1 MHIASIG
8 DKLISFLNI
17 RSIPEV
23 GLLSDENRLRLCT
36 AIWVFFYGANPVKR

>member
-1 MHIASIG
+1 MNIASMG
-8 DKLISFLNI
+8 DKRISLLNI

-36 AIWVFFYGANPVKR
+36 AILVFFYGANPVKR